1 MRGPIFN
8 VNMKDWY
15 ILTRT
20 RTSDGR
26 GGSRTTYTKG
36 NTIKGCLTP
45 QRVDTEMVVVVA
57 DSETATTSFV
67 LFTNKSDII
76 PFDTI
81 IQRASDSKTYR
92 VISDPT
98 DQASPDGAPIYLRM
112 HIVEEFELDGEVVTP
127 TPPTTNTGEV
137 GENHD

>member
-8 VNMKDWY
+8 INMKDFY

-20 RTSDGR
+20 LTSDGR
-26 GGSRTTYTKG
+26 GGSRTTYTKC
-36 NTIKGCLTP
+36 NTVKGCLTAA
-45 QRVDTEMVVVVA
+45 RLDSEMIVVVA
-57 DSETATTSFV
+57 DAETATASFV

-92 VISDPT
+92 VISDAT

-112 HIVEEFELDGEVVTP
+112 HIVEEFELDGQLL
-127 TPPTTNTGEV
+127 PPTTTTGEV
-137 GENHD
+137 GDNHD

>member
-1 MRGPIFN
+1 MRGPIFK
-8 VNMKDWY
+8 VNMKDYY

-20 RTSDGR
+20 RTSDGS

-36 NTIKGCLTP
+36 NAVKGCLTSA
-45 QRVDTEMVVVVA
+45 RVDTDMIVVVA
-57 DSETATTSFV
+57 DAETATTSFV

-81 IQRASDSKTYR
+81 IMRSTDNKTYR

-112 HIVEEFELDGEVVTP
+112 HVVEEFELDGKLVEPEPVTGV
-127 TPPTTNTGEV
+127 NG
-137 GENHD
+137 ND